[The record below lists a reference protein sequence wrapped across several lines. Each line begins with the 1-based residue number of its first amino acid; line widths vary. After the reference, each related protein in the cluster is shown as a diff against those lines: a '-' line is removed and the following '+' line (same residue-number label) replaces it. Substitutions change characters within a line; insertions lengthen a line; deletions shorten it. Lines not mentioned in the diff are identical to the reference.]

1 MNSTVKEILMAK
13 GSEVWSVTSNTTVFD
28 TLKMLSEKDIGAV
41 LVIDEGKLVGIFS
54 ERDYAR
60 QAATDVSTIKFHPV
74 SDYMTRDVISIKP
87 DETVHECMLMMTAHY
102 IRHLPVIDGDKVLGI
117 ITIGD
122 VVKQVIAD
130 QTQLLE
136 ELENFISGR
145 YGR

>member
-1 MNSTVKEILMAK
+1 MNSTVQEIIKAK
-13 GSEVWSVTSNTTVFD
+13 GSGVWSVPSNTTVFD
-28 TLKMLSEKDIGAV
+28 TLKLLSEKDIGAV
-41 LVIDEGKLVGIFS
+41 LVIDDGKLVGIFS

-60 QAATDVSTIKFHPV
+60 QAAKDVASIKFHPIA
-74 SDYMTRDVISIKP
+74 DYMTKDVITIKP
-87 DETVHECMLMMTAHY
+87 EETVHDCMKMMTAHY
-102 IRHLPVIDGDKVLGI
+102 IRHLPVVDGDKVVGI